1 VASVVVDSAQETQ
14 ALDQSR
20 ILRQMQQ
27 RVLFDLIKRLGV
39 LALLASQMLCFAAE
53 ELVTSAKYQIG
64 EVIPYILNFN
74 NTSPRYILILFPG
87 GSGVVN
93 PSVVDGQLVYSA
105 KGNFLMRARKWIVD
119 DEFAT
124 VATNATSSEE
134 RVQAVID
141 DLNVHFP
148 AAKLFLV
155 GTSRGTED
163 TMRLASYLSNKIAGE
178 IHTSSMRRIASFDP
192 KKYANRHLVVHHR
205 NDSCRVT
212 PFSAAEYS
220 HDHYGTDF
228 IAMEGGTSMGDP
240 CEAFAYHGYNGIEE
254 ATVNAIKQWIKRE

>member
-1 VASVVVDSAQETQ
+1 MS
-14 ALDQSR
+14 
-20 ILRQMQQ
+20 LRK
-27 RVLFDLIKRLGV
+27 LISEAKRLVV
-39 LALLASQMLCFAAE
+39 LAPMLSPILAVAAE
-53 ELVTSAKYQIG
+53 ELVTTAKFHSG

-74 NTSPRYILILFPG
+74 NPSPRYVLILFPG

-93 PSVVDGQLVYSA
+93 PSIVDGQLVYSA

-141 DLNVHFP
+141 DLGTRFP

-155 GTSRGTED
+155 GTSRGTDD
-163 TMRLASYLSNKIAGE
+163 TMRLAGYLSDKIAGE
-178 IHTSSMRRIASFDP
+178 IHTSSMQRIASFDP

-220 HDHYGTDF
+220 HSHYGTDF
-228 IAMEGGTSMGDP
+228 IAMEGGTSRGEP

-254 ATVNAIKQWIKRE
+254 ATVIAIKQWIKRD